1 MQFTTLDLR
10 VDAQGIAWLTIN
22 RPQMHN
28 AMNADVISDLAMA
41 TDEFYANDNIR
52 AVVLTGA
59 GDKSFCAGGDLN
71 WMQQTMR
78 LSRDERIRESGKLAT
93 LFARLDR
100 LPKPLIGR
108 INGQAFG
115 GGVGLIAVCD
125 IAIGVDNALFG
136 LTEVRLGLLP
146 ANIAPYV
153 VARIGRNNARRV
165 LLNCHFFQ
173 GAEAVQLG
181 LLHKSVGAD
190 ELDNA
195 VAAEIKKLMHCSPVG
210 VAATKK
216 LIDYVDSHGL
226 EENMQYTA
234 QALADAWET
243 ADAREGIA
251 CFLNKTKPSWAGER
265 TND

>member
-1 MQFTTLDLR
+1 MQFNTLDLR
-10 VDAQGIAWLTIN
+10 VDPQGIAYLTIN
-22 RPQMHN
+22 RPEMHN
-28 AMNADVISDLAMA
+28 AMNADVINELTTA
-41 TDEFYANDNIR
+41 TDQFYADENIR

-71 WMQQTMR
+71 WMQQTLQ
-78 LSRDERIRESGKLAT
+78 LSRAERMLESAKLAT

-115 GGVGLIAVCD
+115 GGVGLISVCD

-165 LLNCHFFQ
+165 LLNCHFFK
-173 GAEAVQLG
+173 GPEAVQLG
-181 LLHKSVGAD
+181 LLHKSVSPA

-195 VAAEIKKLMHCSPVG
+195 VEAEIKKLMYCSPVG

-216 LIDYVDSHGL
+216 LINYVDTHGL

-243 ADAREGIA
+243 ADAKQGIA
-251 CFLNKTKPSWAGER
+251 CFLEKTKPSWVGDRA
-265 TND
+265 ND

>member
-1 MQFTTLDLR
+1 MQFSTLDLR
-10 VDAQGIAWLTIN
+10 VDPQGIAYLTIN
-22 RPQMHN
+22 RPEMHN
-28 AMNADVISDLAMA
+28 AMNADVIDELTTA
-41 TDEFYANDNIR
+41 TDQFYADENIR

-71 WMQQTMR
+71 WMQQTLQ
-78 LSRDERIRESGKLAT
+78 LSRAERMLESAKLAT

-115 GGVGLIAVCD
+115 GGVGLISVCD

-165 LLNCHFFQ
+165 LLNCHFFK
-173 GAEAVQLG
+173 GPEAVQLG
-181 LLHKSVGAD
+181 LLHKSVSAA

-195 VAAEIKKLMHCSPVG
+195 VEAEIKKLMHCSPVG
-210 VAATKK
+210 VAATKR
-216 LIDYVDSHGL
+216 LINYVDTHGL

-243 ADAREGIA
+243 ADAKQGIA
-251 CFLNKTKPSWAGER
+251 CFLEKTKPSWVGDRA
-265 TND
+265 ND